1 MFHCL
6 PCLCSQSYS
15 YLVNYRIQY
24 ELYDWHDKNTDKED
38 SWLRLP
44 GLGIWTTSCLVT
56 LVSRIFG
63 IVEVFFKGIGIS
75 LRHPT
80 QAPNELG
87 LKTIKNI
94 LRVFHTVP
102 LFLFGVLWV
111 FGEPKSITLTVLECA
126 RVNLKYARLGAI
138 GKEEHV
144 KELGYV
150 NQTAYVQLLDYQKRV
165 LGY

>member
-1 MFHCL
+1 MFHNL

-24 ELYDWHDKNTDKED
+24 ELYDWHNKNTDKED
-38 SWLRLP
+38 SWLMLP

-63 IVEVFFKGIGIS
+63 VVEVFFKGIGIS
-75 LRHPT
+75 LKHPT

-87 LKTIKNI
+87 MKTIKNI

-102 LFLFGVLWV
+102 LFLFGLIWV
-111 FGEPKSITLTVLECA
+111 FGEPKFLTLTVLECA
-126 RVNLKYARLGAI
+126 KINLKHARLGNI

-144 KELGYV
+144 KELKYV
-150 NQTAYVQLLDYQKRV
+150 DGRVNNDLLHYQGD
-165 LGY
+165 LD